1 MGDPVSKH
9 SASAVLEVEVSDGV
23 ASVWLNRPE
32 KRNALGEDFWAD
44 FPLVMDGLGGDR
56 AVRAVVLQGRGASFT
71 VGLDL
76 ALFGEIIPPET
87 SAYPYE
93 RNFALYQTVKAMQH
107 AISSAARIPQPV
119 IAAVHG
125 HCLGGGMD
133 LITAVDVRLAAE
145 GAVFSVRETRLGM
158 VADVGTLQRLPHL
171 VGAGPAAELVYTGRD
186 CDARY
191 AQEIG
196 LVNRVYPDRE
206 TLFAGARELALEIAA
221 NSPAAV
227 QGSKQ
232 VLTSMREETTAR
244 HLDYAALWSAAFL
257 RSADLAEGV
266 AAQVEGRP
274 PRFTGG

>member
-1 MGDPVSKH
+1 MSKH
-9 SASAVLEVEVSDGV
+9 PESAVLEAEVSDGV
-23 ASVWLNRPE
+23 ATVWLNRPE
-32 KRNALGEDFWAD
+32 KRNALGADFWAD

-87 SAYPYE
+87 PAYPYE
-93 RNFALYQTVKAMQH
+93 RNFALYQTVKKMQQ
-107 AISSAARIPQPV
+107 AVSSAARIPQPV

-125 HCLGGGMD
+125 HCLGGGLD
-133 LITAVDVRLAAE
+133 LITAADVRLAAE

-158 VADVGTLQRLPHL
+158 VADVGTLQRLPRL

-186 CDARY
+186 CDARH

-232 VLTSMREETTAR
+232 ALTSMREETTAR

-266 AAQVEGRP
+266 AAQMEGRP

>member
-1 MGDPVSKH
+1 MSEHPE
-9 SASAVLEVEVSDGV
+9 SAVLEAEVCDGV
-23 ASVWLNRPE
+23 ATVWLNRPE

-87 SAYPYE
+87 PAYPYE

-107 AISSAARIPQPV
+107 AVSSAARIPQPV

-186 CDARY
+186 CDARH
-191 AQEIG
+191 AQKIG

-266 AAQVEGRP
+266 AAQMEGRP

>member
-1 MGDPVSKH
+1 MSEH
-9 SASAVLEVEVSDGV
+9 SASAVLDVEVSDG
-23 ASVWLNRPE
+23 AATVWLNRPE
-32 KRNALGEDFWAD
+32 KRNALGEDFWTD

-87 SAYPYE
+87 PAYPYE
-93 RNFALYQTVKAMQH
+93 GNFALYQTVKAMQH
-107 AISSAARIPQPV
+107 AVSSAARIPQPV

-125 HCLGGGMD
+125 HCLGGGLD
-133 LITAVDVRLAAE
+133 LITAADVRLAAE

-186 CDARY
+186 CDARH

-227 QGSKQ
+227 QGSKR

>member
-1 MGDPVSKH
+1 MSKH

-87 SAYPYE
+87 PAYPYE

-186 CDARY
+186 CDAGY
-191 AQEIG
+191 AQKIG

-227 QGSKQ
+227 QGSKR